1 MYKHPNLDRD
11 LITPKQALDIL
22 IEGNERFINNVRLQH
37 DMLNVRDEIKDKQ
50 HPFASVLGC
59 SDSRTTVELIFDQNL
74 GDIFSVR
81 LAGNIASRKAIGS
94 LEFSTEYLGSKIIV
108 VMGHSNCGAVKA
120 ACDNFHGGN
129 IGEIVHLISP
139 AVEEETT
146 ITQKDQRNSSNND
159 FVEKVC
165 FLNVQEQIK
174 RILRYSRIIK
184 NQVKEGK
191 VGLVGGVYDLASGK
205 VIFDVDNSILKK

>member
-1 MYKHPNLDRD
+1 MFRHPNLDRD
-11 LITPKQALDIL
+11 LITPRQALDIL
-22 IEGNERFINNVRLQH
+22 VEGNERFINNVRVQH

-94 LEFSTEYLGSKIIV
+94 LEFSTEYLGSKIII

-146 ITQKDQRNSSNND
+146 ITQKAQRNSSNNE

-165 FLNVQEQIK
+165 FLNVRAQIK
-174 RILRYSRIIK
+174 RILRYSQIIK
-184 NQVKEGK
+184 KQVEGGR

-205 VIFDVDNSILKK
+205 VAFDLDQAILKK

>member
-22 IEGNERFINNVRLQH
+22 IEGNERFINNVRVQH

-184 NQVKEGK
+184 NQVQEGR

>member
-22 IEGNERFINNVRLQH
+22 VEGNERFINNVRVQH

-94 LEFSTEYLGSKIIV
+94 LEFSTEYLGSKIII

-184 NQVKEGK
+184 NQVQEGK

-205 VIFDVDNSILKK
+205 VILDVDNSILKK

>member
-1 MYKHPNLDRD
+1 MYRHPNLDRD

-22 IEGNERFINNVRLQH
+22 VEGNERFINNVRVQH

-94 LEFSTEYLGSKIIV
+94 LEFSTEYLGSKIII

-146 ITQKDQRNSSNND
+146 ITQKTQRNSSNNE

-165 FLNVQEQIK
+165 FLNVRAQIK
-174 RILRYSRIIK
+174 RILRYSQIIK
-184 NQVKEGK
+184 KQVEGGR

-205 VIFDVDNSILKK
+205 VAFDLDQAILKK

>member
-146 ITQKDQRNSSNND
+146 ITQKDQRSSSNND

-184 NQVKEGK
+184 NQVQEGK

>member
-1 MYKHPNLDRD
+1 MYRHPNLDRD

-22 IEGNERFINNVRLQH
+22 VEGNERFINNVKVQH

-94 LEFSTEYLGSKIIV
+94 LEFSTEYLGSKIII

-146 ITQKDQRNSSNND
+146 ITQKTQRNSSNNE

-165 FLNVQEQIK
+165 FLNVRAQIK
-174 RILRYSRIIK
+174 RILRYSQIIK
-184 NQVKEGK
+184 KQVEGGR

-205 VIFDVDNSILKK
+205 VAFDLDQAILKK

>member
-22 IEGNERFINNVRLQH
+22 IEGNERFINNVRVQH

-184 NQVKEGK
+184 NQVQEGK

>member
-37 DMLNVRDEIKDKQ
+37 DKLNVRDEIKDKQ

>member
-22 IEGNERFINNVRLQH
+22 VEGNERFINNVRVQH

-94 LEFSTEYLGSKIIV
+94 LEFSTEYLGSKIII

-146 ITQKDQRNSSNND
+146 ITEKTQRNSSNNE

-165 FLNVQEQIK
+165 FLNVRAQIK
-174 RILRYSRIIK
+174 RILRYSQIIK
-184 NQVKEGK
+184 KQVEGGR

-205 VIFDVDNSILKK
+205 VAFDLDQAILKK

>member
-22 IEGNERFINNVRLQH
+22 VEGNERFINNVRVQH

-94 LEFSTEYLGSKIIV
+94 LEFSTEYLGSKIII

-146 ITQKDQRNSSNND
+146 ITQKTQRNSSNNE

-165 FLNVQEQIK
+165 FLNVRAQIK

-184 NQVKEGK
+184 KQVEGGR

-205 VIFDVDNSILKK
+205 VAFDLDQAILKK

>member
-22 IEGNERFINNVRLQH
+22 VEGNERFINNVRVQH

-94 LEFSTEYLGSKIIV
+94 LEFSTEYLGSKIII

-146 ITQKDQRNSSNND
+146 ITQKTQRNSSNNE

-165 FLNVQEQIK
+165 FLNVRAQIK
-174 RILRYSRIIK
+174 RILRYSQIIK
-184 NQVKEGK
+184 KQVEGGR

-205 VIFDVDNSILKK
+205 VAFDLDQAILKK

>member
-22 IEGNERFINNVRLQH
+22 IEGNERFINNVRVQH

-184 NQVKEGK
+184 NQVQEGK

-205 VIFDVDNSILKK
+205 VIFDVDSSILKK

>member
-1 MYKHPNLDRD
+1 MYRHPNLDRD

-22 IEGNERFINNVRLQH
+22 VEGNERFINNVRVQH

-94 LEFSTEYLGSKIIV
+94 LEFSTEYLGSKIII

-146 ITQKDQRNSSNND
+146 ITQKTQRNSSNNE

-165 FLNVQEQIK
+165 FLNVRAQIK
-174 RILRYSRIIK
+174 RILRYSQIIK
-184 NQVKEGK
+184 KQVEGGR

-205 VIFDVDNSILKK
+205 VAFDLDQAILKI